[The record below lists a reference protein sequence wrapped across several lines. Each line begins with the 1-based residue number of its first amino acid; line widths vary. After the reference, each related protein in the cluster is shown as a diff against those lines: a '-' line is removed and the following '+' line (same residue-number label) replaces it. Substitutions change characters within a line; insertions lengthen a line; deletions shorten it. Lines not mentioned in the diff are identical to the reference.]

1 MSDDDREK
9 LFFCNESLEDFGGGG
24 RPGAPLGGGGRA
36 GMIFPSTGLE
46 IK

>member
-1 MSDDDREK
+1 MSDDERET
-9 LFFCNESLEDFGGGG
+9 LFICDEDLVDFGGGG

-36 GMIFPSTGLE
+36 GMILTSTGLE